1 MTRRFC
7 FYTIPP
13 GFLFQFSAFYRYIIQ
28 TKKKQVIIV
37 PLHQEKIP
45 ISQEDN
51 EFFQSFYEQNKNF
64 LFYIANRY
72 TSSPADCEDV
82 VQDAVIRLMQNIP
95 SIRGLDH
102 CKAAK
107 YIALTVRSAYLDLR
121 KKRHKQQEISLE
133 ESVLDALLEKESLL
147 TDNSTDL
154 RMELILL
161 KESLSPR
168 EWILLEGKYI
178 LGYDQEELSELIGVT
193 PDSIRMTLSRART
206 KARKILLPESGK
218 DGATDV

>member
-1 MTRRFC
+1 M
-7 FYTIPP
+7 
-13 GFLFQFSAFYRYIIQ
+13 
-28 TKKKQVIIV
+28 

-51 EFFQSFYEQNKNF
+51 QFFQSFYEENKNF
-64 LFYIANRY
+64 LFYIANQY
-72 TSSPADCEDV
+72 TSSPADCEDI
-82 VQDAVIRLMQNIP
+82 VQDAVIRLMRNIP
-95 SIRGLDH
+95 SIRGLNH
-102 CKAAK
+102 CKTAK
-107 YIALTVRSAYLDLR
+107 YIALTVRSAYLDLH
-121 KKRHKQQEISLE
+121 KRRHNQQEIPLE

-168 EWILLEGKYI
+168 EWMLLEGKYI

-193 PDSIRMTLSRART
+193 PDSIRMTLSRARA
-206 KARKILLPESGK
+206 KARRILLPESGK
-218 DGATDV
+218 DGVTDV

>member
-1 MTRRFC
+1 M
-7 FYTIPP
+7 
-13 GFLFQFSAFYRYIIQ
+13 
-28 TKKKQVIIV
+28 IIV

-51 EFFQSFYEQNKNF
+51 QFFQSFYEENKNF
-64 LFYIANRY
+64 LFYIANQY
-72 TSSPADCEDV
+72 TSSPADCEDI
-82 VQDAVIRLMQNIP
+82 VQDAVIRLMRNIP
-95 SIRGLDH
+95 SIRGLNH
-102 CKAAK
+102 CKTAK
-107 YIALTVRSAYLDLR
+107 YIALTVRSAYLDLQ
-121 KKRHKQQEISLE
+121 KRRHNQQEIPLE

-168 EWILLEGKYI
+168 EWMLLEGKYI

-193 PDSIRMTLSRART
+193 PDSIRMTLSRARA
-206 KARKILLPESGK
+206 KARRILLPESGK
-218 DGATDV
+218 DGVTDV